1 MTSIAMKLSMV
12 DERQILGVAAGL
24 AALSVVIVGGL
35 AAARLHAASER
46 PALSRNRV
54 AIAPLTQAD
63 LTPAIALA
71 PFGSTV
77 GDETSGALI
86 LRGLIQGPPGVAA
99 ALIAEREGP
108 ARPYG
113 LGEQIGQDA
122 RLEEIG
128 VDYAVLRTDAG
139 PVRLTFPKARP
150 SKDDGALAN
159 SPAQTATAFLT
170 AQNPAASAEPG
181 LVQANGFKLGS
192 TPWPELQ
199 RAGIAP
205 GDVVATVDGLP
216 VGEMERGVV
225 DAIASGKARI
235 EVVRDG
241 RTVVLGKEGR

>member
-1 MTSIAMKLSMV
+1 MTPIGINLSMV
-12 DERQILGVAAGL
+12 DERQILAVAVGL
-24 AALSVVIVGGL
+24 AALSVVIAGGL
-35 AAARLHAASER
+35 AAARLHAAYDR
-46 PALSRNRV
+46 PTPSGSRV
-54 AIAPLTQAD
+54 AIAPRTKVD

-77 GDETSGALI
+77 GDETSGALT
-86 LRGLIQGPPGVAA
+86 LRALIQGPPGVAA
-99 ALIAEREGP
+99 ALIAERDGS

-113 LGEQIGQDA
+113 LGDPIGQDA

-150 SKDDGALAN
+150 SKDDYALAN
-159 SPAQTATAFLT
+159 SHAQAATASLT
-170 AQNPAASAEPG
+170 TQNAAGSAEPG
-181 LVQANGFKLGS
+181 LVQVNGFKLGS
-192 TPWPELQ
+192 APWPELQ